1 MGMFDTISSSLEIY
15 GCPWD
20 HDLQTKSFDSLMNH
34 YWISP
39 AGELFQV
46 DYAHTHDW
54 IEVPLKERRG
64 LFGRYRT
71 IANGNHGR
79 VYPVAYWGHVHVIP
93 THYPKAK
100 DWKTLIFERGVV
112 TAIESDTTIS
122 PGILTRAD
130 NRRRAP

>member
-15 GCPWD
+15 GGPWD
-20 HDLQTKSFDSLMNH
+20 QDLQTKSFDSLMDH

-39 AGELFQV
+39 SGELFQI
-46 DYAHTHDW
+46 DYSWTHDW
-54 IEVPLKERRG
+54 IEVPLEERRG

-79 VYPVAYWGHVHVIP
+79 VYPVDHWGHVHVIP
-93 THYPKAK
+93 AHYAK
-100 DWKTLIFERGVV
+100 MKELKTLIFENGVV
-112 TAIESDTTIS
+112 ISIESDTTIS

-130 NRRRAP
+130 NRRNA